1 MAVPG
6 PSATIEVRPASSD
19 RWADVEQ
26 VLGPKGAY
34 GGCWCMFFRLSGREF
49 DAGAG
54 EANRNSLRALC
65 RTSPPPGLLAYLDGT
80 PVGWC
85 AVAPR
90 ADYPRVLR
98 SPINKPAPDDDPADA
113 GVWAVT
119 CFYVHRG
126 QRRSGISTALLAAA
140 VDFAIEHGARI
151 VEGYPNDAGGKQA
164 HPLSLFMGTPELFRA
179 AGFTEHLRRKPRRP
193 VMRYRPKPKHGRS

>member
-1 MAVPG
+1 MADKTP
-6 PSATIEVRPASSD
+6 AIEVRPAGPD
-19 RWADVEQ
+19 RWADVEH

-49 DAGAG
+49 EHGAG
-54 EANRNSLRALC
+54 EANRRSLRALVC
-65 RTSPPPGLLAYLDGT
+65 DRTPAPGLVAYLDGV

-98 SPINKPAPDDDPADA
+98 SPINRPAPDDDQADA
-113 GVWAVT
+113 SVWAVT
-119 CFYVHRG
+119 CFYVRRGHRRTG
-126 QRRSGISTALLAAA
+126 VAATLLAAA
-140 VDFAIEHGARI
+140 VDFAVEHGARI
-151 VEGYPNDAGGKQA
+151 VEGYPNDAGGREA
-164 HPLSLFMGTPELFRA
+164 HPLSLFMGTPELFKS

-193 VMRYRPKPKHGRS
+193 VMRYQAG